1 MEALSGGRERRKIDI
16 AEALGEI
23 TKLNVT
29 ISITS
34 ETADNMN
41 MTNPNIT
48 VLKSRAFVSLFTKIR
63 GTYLFKLRRCLNVC
77 DVWFLLSLYLTPY
90 HPFMHDVR

>member
-34 ETADNMN
+34 ETAE
-41 MTNPNIT
+41 I
-48 VLKSRAFVSLFTKIR
+48 
-63 GTYLFKLRRCLNVC
+63 
-77 DVWFLLSLYLTPY
+77 
-90 HPFMHDVR
+90 